1 MTFPIVPGR
10 RTNKV
15 IILDIDHTLVSSMLD
30 KQLQIFLSLSPQ
42 EQGLHRVL
50 DLSMGRDDD
59 TMDDDGYETQMK
71 SICRPH
77 LHNFLT
83 WCNSYFSHVIIW
95 TAGTS
100 SYAEAVVSA
109 LYDDRIYPR
118 PLVFSRKDCFFDGTT
133 YRKPIETLISRFSL
147 QNFMDMR
154 NCVIVDDTPTT
165 YNYNPDNA
173 IAIPPFLREN
183 FSPETLLQSDECL
196 LHIKAWFETDRVLK
210 STDLASLS
218 DKATIFNKALHEI
231 R

>member
-1 MTFPIVPGR
+1 MSFPIAPGR

-30 KQLQIFLSLSPQ
+30 KQLQIFLSLSLQ
-42 EQGLHRVL
+42 EQGTHRVL
-50 DLSMGRDDD
+50 DLTMKRDEGDE
-59 TMDDDGYETQMK
+59 DDDGYETQLK

-77 LHNFLT
+77 LHSFLT
-83 WCNSYFSHVIIW
+83 WCNWYFSHVIFW
-95 TAGTS
+95 TAGTR

-118 PLVFSRKDCFFDGTT
+118 PLVYARKECLPVDNT
-133 YRKPIETLISRFSL
+133 YRKPIEMLIARFSL
-147 QNFMDMR
+147 EKFMDMH

-165 YNYNPDNA
+165 YKYNPDNA
-173 IAIPPFLREN
+173 IPIPPFLRED
-183 FSPETLLQSDECL
+183 FSVETLRQSDECL
-196 LHIKAWFETDRVLK
+196 LHIKAWFETEHVLK
-210 STDLASLS
+210 STNLASLS